1 MKLDRKFKINSVST
15 ASDIDCQIQEAYGIK
30 LNNWKI
36 IPAIFLHLI
45 TGGLA
50 LIAQYWS
57 V

>member
-1 MKLDRKFKINSVST
+1 MKLDRKFKINFVST